1 MSMERRA
8 LLPSLHG
15 FVLFKLFLHVRLQGK
30 IATILLALCP
40 LKTRLNICSNRTKI
54 RYKSTQFGLF
64 FLYNLDTF
72 IGYKITQN
80 FEINTFL
87 YKTFK
92 VSSVNLNILSDRI
105 IRKET
110 DSIKNFLEK
119 EQVSIQI

>member
-40 LKTRLNICSNRTKI
+40 LKTRLNICSNKAKI

-64 FLYNLDTF
+64 SLIFGYF
-72 IGYKITQN
+72 FGYKITQN